1 MKKQYEFIAYEPDGW
16 YEWTKTFAPEK
27 DKECLFME
35 IIADERKGEVVS
47 TSYYV
52 GQNTDTEYFIFSD
65 GSKIH
70 KKDFFNA
77 GDFKKVILFNP
88 HALPETCDISEF
100 WVVKD

>member
-1 MKKQYEFIAYEPDGW
+1 MKKQYKFMVYEPDGW
-16 YEWTKTFAPEK
+16 HEWTKIFAPEK
-27 DKECLFME
+27 NRECLFME
-35 IIADERKGEVVS
+35 ILADERTGEVVS

-77 GDFKKVILFNP
+77 GNFKKVILFNEW
-88 HALPETCDISEF
+88 ALPETCDISEF
-100 WVVKD
+100 RLVKD